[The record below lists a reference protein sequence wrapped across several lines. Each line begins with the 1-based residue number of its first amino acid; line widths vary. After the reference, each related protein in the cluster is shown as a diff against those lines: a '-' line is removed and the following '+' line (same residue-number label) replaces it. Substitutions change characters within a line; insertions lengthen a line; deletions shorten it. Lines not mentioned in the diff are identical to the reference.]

1 MHVYL
6 FIIIVHYDGTH
17 AYLFIIMVSVIYLF
31 NIQYIYDSCF
41 EKVLFIK
48 NVFGER

>member
-1 MHVYL
+1 MVHMHAHLSNYGFSYL
-6 FIIIVHYDGTH
+6 F
-17 AYLFIIMVSVIYLF
+17 IYLF

-48 NVFGER
+48 NIFGER

>member
-1 MHVYL
+1 MSVRMHAHLSNYG
-6 FIIIVHYDGTH
+6 F
-17 AYLFIIMVSVIYLF
+17 SYLF